1 MPKPQNKKISAE
13 KIAEKAERGEDV
25 SSHFKGS
32 GVAKQRVNVDFPLEM
47 LRAID
52 EDCKRMGITRQSWI
66 KTVCR
71 EKLLEIRKVM
81 QKAS

>member
-1 MPKPQNKKISAE
+1 MPKSQSKKISAE
-13 KIAEKAERGEDV
+13 EIAEKAERGEDV
-25 SSHFKGS
+25 SRYFKQS
-32 GVAKQRVNVDFPLEM
+32 GIAKQRVNVDFPLEM

-52 EDCKRMGITRQSWI
+52 EDCKRIGITRQSWI

-71 EKLLEIRKVM
+71 EKLLEIHRIT